1 MINKIR
7 TFIQKIVT
15 PQMGLVVLSI
25 YYFTL
30 LLDMTTLSYSFAK
43 AATLCKLLRYVCY
56 VYFLFVICRKLR
68 TLDLKNYINKIKNF
82 DKKQY
87 FVAGAVLLALF
98 SIVMNLLLTKN
109 KAWVFL
115 LFTLIYASC
124 FDFED
129 VLNTIFSAQ
138 FISLILITTLSSFG
152 LMHDYVNMRADGTM
166 RHSLGFGYPTYVS
179 QFVLFMI
186 LYYSYKKNFKIS
198 PEKLGLYQLLIVF
211 SYFLTDSRTEMLIS
225 ECILI
230 GIFMNSVGILDKFK
244 NVVEFF
250 KKAYATCFPLFP
262 IGSYILVMLYGFIF
276 NTMNVNGIIFKIAQK
291 FNHIFSNRLYQTFY
305 DFKRYGLSL
314 FGSNIDLVGYFLT
327 KENEGTIIRSNFI
340 DNEYMRIL
348 FESGWIFFI
357 AFFAIIS
364 IVIWHLYKTKKDG
377 LLFISFVIT
386 TSSLINPRLFTIT
399 VSVISFMII
408 PVLNDLLFNQ
418 GGHYKIKSISNKDHS
433 RTQ

>member
-1 MINKIR
+1 MINKVK
-7 TFIQKIVT
+7 TFIQKLT
-15 PQMGLVVLSI
+15 TTQMGLVVLAI

-30 LLDMTTLSYSFAK
+30 FLDITTLSYSFSK

-56 VYFLFVICRKLR
+56 VYFLFVIYKKLR
-68 TLDLKNYINKIKNF
+68 TLDLKSYINKIKNF

-87 FVAGAVLLALF
+87 FVVGVVILALF

-152 LMHDYVNMRADGTM
+152 LTHDYVNMRADGTM
-166 RHSLGFGYPTYVS
+166 RHSLGFGYPTYLS
-179 QFVLFMI
+179 QFLLFMI

-276 NTMNVNGIIFKIAQK
+276 NTMNVNSIIFKIAQK

-348 FESGWIFFI
+348 FENGWIFFI

-418 GGHYKIKSISNKDHS
+418 GGHLNE
-433 RTQ
+433 

>member
-1 MINKIR
+1 MINKVK
-7 TFIQKIVT
+7 TFIQKLT
-15 PQMGLVVLSI
+15 TTQMGLVVLAI

-30 LLDMTTLSYSFAK
+30 FLDITTLSFSFSK
-43 AATLCKLLRYVCY
+43 AVTLCKLLRYVCY
-56 VYFLFVICRKLR
+56 VYFLFVIYKKLR
-68 TLDLKNYINKIKNF
+68 TLDLKSYINKIKNF

-87 FVAGAVLLALF
+87 FVAGVVILALF

-166 RHSLGFGYPTYVS
+166 RHSLGFGYPTYLS
-179 QFVLFMI
+179 QFLLFMI

-276 NTMNVNGIIFKIAQK
+276 NTMNVNSIIFKIAQK
-291 FNHIFSNRLYQTFY
+291 FNHVFSNRLYQTFY

-348 FESGWIFFI
+348 FENGWIFFI

-408 PVLNDLLFNQ
+408 PVLHNLLFNQ
-418 GGHYKIKSISNKDHS
+418 GGHLNE
-433 RTQ
+433 

>member
-1 MINKIR
+1 MINKVK
-7 TFIQKIVT
+7 TFIQKLT
-15 PQMGLVVLSI
+15 TTQMGLVVLAI

-30 LLDMTTLSYSFAK
+30 FLDITTLSYSFSK

-56 VYFLFVICRKLR
+56 VYFLFVIYKKLR
-68 TLDLKNYINKIKNF
+68 TLDLKSYINKIKNF

-87 FVAGAVLLALF
+87 FVAGVVILALF

-166 RHSLGFGYPTYVS
+166 RHSLGFGYPTYLS
-179 QFVLFMI
+179 QFLLFMI

-276 NTMNVNGIIFKIAQK
+276 DTMNVNSIIFKIAQK

-348 FESGWIFFI
+348 FENGWIFFI

-377 LLFISFVIT
+377 LLFVSFVIT

-408 PVLNDLLFNQ
+408 PVLHDLLFNQ
-418 GGHYKIKSISNKDHS
+418 GGHLDE
-433 RTQ
+433 

>member
-1 MINKIR
+1 MINKVK
-7 TFIQKIVT
+7 TFIQKLT
-15 PQMGLVVLSI
+15 TTQMGLVVLAI

-30 LLDMTTLSYSFAK
+30 FLDITTLSYSFSK

-56 VYFLFVICRKLR
+56 VYFLFVIYKKLR
-68 TLDLKNYINKIKNF
+68 TLDLKSYINKIKNF

-87 FVAGAVLLALF
+87 FVAGVVILALF

-166 RHSLGFGYPTYVS
+166 RHSLGFGYPTYLS
-179 QFVLFMI
+179 QFLLFMI

-276 NTMNVNGIIFKIAQK
+276 NTMNVNSIIFKIAQK

-348 FESGWIFFI
+348 FENGWIFFI

-377 LLFISFVIT
+377 LLFVSFVIT

-408 PVLNDLLFNQ
+408 PVLHDLLFNQ
-418 GGHYKIKSISNKDHS
+418 GGHLDE
-433 RTQ
+433 

>member
-1 MINKIR
+1 MINKVK
-7 TFIQKIVT
+7 TFIQKLT
-15 PQMGLVVLSI
+15 TTQMGLVVLAI

-30 LLDMTTLSYSFAK
+30 FLDITTLSFSFSK
-43 AATLCKLLRYVCY
+43 ATTLCKLLRYVCY
-56 VYFLFVICRKLR
+56 VYFLFVICRKFR
-68 TLDLKNYINKIKNF
+68 TLDLKSYINKIKNF
-82 DKKQY
+82 NKKQY

-152 LMHDYVNMRADGTM
+152 FMHDYVNMRADGTM
-166 RHSLGFGYPTYVS
+166 RHSLGFGYPTYLS
-179 QFVLFMI
+179 QFVLFII
-186 LYYSYKKNFKIS
+186 LYYSYKKNFKFS

-250 KKAYATCFPLFP
+250 KKAYAICFPLFP
-262 IGSYILVMLYGFIF
+262 IGSYVLVMLYGFIF
-276 NTMNVNGIIFKIAQK
+276 NKMNVNGIIFKIAQK

>member
-1 MINKIR
+1 MINKVK
-7 TFIQKIVT
+7 TFIQKLT
-15 PQMGLVVLSI
+15 TTQMGLVVLAI

-30 LLDMTTLSYSFAK
+30 FLDITTLSYSFSK

-56 VYFLFVICRKLR
+56 VYFLLVIYKKLR
-68 TLDLKNYINKIKNF
+68 TLDLKSYINKIKNF

-87 FVAGAVLLALF
+87 FVVGVVILALF

-166 RHSLGFGYPTYVS
+166 RHSLGFGYPTYLS
-179 QFVLFMI
+179 QFLLFMI

-276 NTMNVNGIIFKIAQK
+276 NTMNVNSIIFKIAQK

-348 FESGWIFFI
+348 FENGWIFFI

-408 PVLNDLLFNQ
+408 PVLNELLFNQ
-418 GGHYKIKSISNKDHS
+418 GGHLDE
-433 RTQ
+433 

>member
-1 MINKIR
+1 MINKVK
-7 TFIQKIVT
+7 TFIQKLT
-15 PQMGLVVLSI
+15 TTQMGLIVLAI

-30 LLDMTTLSYSFAK
+30 FLDITTLSYSFSK

-56 VYFLFVICRKLR
+56 VYFLFVIYKKLR
-68 TLDLKNYINKIKNF
+68 TLDLKSYINKIKNF

-87 FVAGAVLLALF
+87 FVVGVVILALF

-166 RHSLGFGYPTYVS
+166 RHSLGFGYPTYLS
-179 QFVLFMI
+179 QFLLFMI

-276 NTMNVNGIIFKIAQK
+276 NTMNVNSIIFKIAQK

-348 FESGWIFFI
+348 FENGWIFFI

-418 GGHYKIKSISNKDHS
+418 GGHLDE
-433 RTQ
+433 

>member
-1 MINKIR
+1 MINKVK
-7 TFIQKIVT
+7 TFIQKLT
-15 PQMGLVVLSI
+15 TTQMGLVVLAI

-30 LLDMTTLSYSFAK
+30 FLDITTLSFSFSK

-56 VYFLFVICRKLR
+56 VYFLFVIYKKLR
-68 TLDLKNYINKIKNF
+68 TLDLKSYINKIKNF

-87 FVAGAVLLALF
+87 FVAGVVILALF

-166 RHSLGFGYPTYVS
+166 RHSLGFGYPTYLS
-179 QFVLFMI
+179 QFLLFMI

-291 FNHIFSNRLYQTFY
+291 FNHVFSNRLYQTFY

-348 FESGWIFFI
+348 FENGWIFFI

-408 PVLNDLLFNQ
+408 PVLHDLLFNQ
-418 GGHYKIKSISNKDHS
+418 GGHLDE
-433 RTQ
+433 

>member
-1 MINKIR
+1 MINKVK
-7 TFIQKIVT
+7 TFIQKLT
-15 PQMGLVVLSI
+15 TTQMGLVVLAI

-30 LLDMTTLSYSFAK
+30 FLDITTLSFSFSK

-56 VYFLFVICRKLR
+56 VYFLFVICKKLR
-68 TLDLKNYINKIKNF
+68 TLDLKSYINKIKNF

-87 FVAGAVLLALF
+87 FVAGVVLLALF

-166 RHSLGFGYPTYVS
+166 RHSLGFGYPTYLS

-225 ECILI
+225 ECVLI
-230 GIFMNSVGILDKFK
+230 GIFMNSAGILDKFK
-244 NVVEFF
+244 NVVEFL

-262 IGSYILVMLYGFIF
+262 IGSYVLVMLYGFIF
-276 NTMNVNGIIFKIAQK
+276 NTMNVNSIIFKIAQK

-305 DFKRYGLSL
+305 DFKRYDLSL

-348 FESGWIFFI
+348 FENGWIFFI
-357 AFFAIIS
+357 AFFAIIA
-364 IVIWHLYKTKKDG
+364 IVIWYLYKNKKDG

-399 VSVISFMII
+399 VSVMSFMII
-408 PVLNDLLFNQ
+408 PVLHDLLFNQ
-418 GGHYKIKSISNKDHS
+418 GGHVDE
-433 RTQ
+433 

>member
-1 MINKIR
+1 MINKVK
-7 TFIQKIVT
+7 TFIQKLT
-15 PQMGLVVLSI
+15 TTQMGLVVLAI

-30 LLDMTTLSYSFAK
+30 FLDITTLSYSFSK

-56 VYFLFVICRKLR
+56 VYFLFVIYKKLR
-68 TLDLKNYINKIKNF
+68 TLDLKSYINKIKNF

-87 FVAGAVLLALF
+87 FVAGVVILVLF

-166 RHSLGFGYPTYVS
+166 RHSLGFGYPTYLS
-179 QFVLFMI
+179 QFLLFMI

-291 FNHIFSNRLYQTFY
+291 FNHVFSNRLYQTFY

-348 FESGWIFFI
+348 FENGWIFFI

-408 PVLNDLLFNQ
+408 PVLHNLLFNQ
-418 GGHYKIKSISNKDHS
+418 GGHLNE
-433 RTQ
+433 

>member
-1 MINKIR
+1 MINKVK
-7 TFIQKIVT
+7 TFIQKLT
-15 PQMGLVVLSI
+15 TTQMGLVVLAI

-30 LLDMTTLSYSFAK
+30 FLDITTLSYSFSK
-43 AATLCKLLRYVCY
+43 SATLCKLLRYVCY
-56 VYFLFVICRKLR
+56 VYFLFVIYKKLR
-68 TLDLKNYINKIKNF
+68 TLDLKSYINKIKNF

-87 FVAGAVLLALF
+87 FVVGVVILTLF

-166 RHSLGFGYPTYVS
+166 RHSLGFGYPTYLS
-179 QFVLFMI
+179 QFLLFMI

-276 NTMNVNGIIFKIAQK
+276 NTMNVNSIIFKIAQK

-348 FESGWIFFI
+348 FENGWIFFI

-418 GGHYKIKSISNKDHS
+418 GGHLDE
-433 RTQ
+433 

>member
-1 MINKIR
+1 MINKVK
-7 TFIQKIVT
+7 TFIQKLT
-15 PQMGLVVLSI
+15 TTQMGLVILAI

-30 LLDMTTLSYSFAK
+30 FLDITTLSYSFSK

-56 VYFLFVICRKLR
+56 VYFLFVIYKKLR
-68 TLDLKNYINKIKNF
+68 TLDLKSYINKIKNF

-87 FVAGAVLLALF
+87 FVVGVVILALF

-166 RHSLGFGYPTYVS
+166 RHSLGFGYPTYLS
-179 QFVLFMI
+179 QFLLFMI

-262 IGSYILVMLYGFIF
+262 IVSYILVMLYGFIF
-276 NTMNVNGIIFKIAQK
+276 NTMNVNSIIFKIAQK

-348 FESGWIFFI
+348 FENGWIFFI

-418 GGHYKIKSISNKDHS
+418 GGHLNE
-433 RTQ
+433 

>member
-1 MINKIR
+1 MINKVK
-7 TFIQKIVT
+7 TFIQKLT
-15 PQMGLVVLSI
+15 TTQMGLVVLAI

-30 LLDMTTLSYSFAK
+30 FLDITTLSYSFSK

-56 VYFLFVICRKLR
+56 VYFLFVIYKKLR
-68 TLDLKNYINKIKNF
+68 TLDLKSYINKIKNF

-87 FVAGAVLLALF
+87 FVAGVVILALF

-166 RHSLGFGYPTYVS
+166 RHSLGFGYPTYLS
-179 QFVLFMI
+179 QFLLFMI

-276 NTMNVNGIIFKIAQK
+276 NTMNVNSIIFKIAQK

-348 FESGWIFFI
+348 FENGWIFFI

-418 GGHYKIKSISNKDHS
+418 GGHLNE
-433 RTQ
+433 

>member
-1 MINKIR
+1 MINKVK
-7 TFIQKIVT
+7 TFIQKLT
-15 PQMGLVVLSI
+15 TTQMGLVVLAI

-30 LLDMTTLSYSFAK
+30 FLDITTLSYSFSK

-56 VYFLFVICRKLR
+56 VYFLFVIYKKLR
-68 TLDLKNYINKIKNF
+68 TLDLKSYINKIKNF

-87 FVAGAVLLALF
+87 FVAGVVILALF

-166 RHSLGFGYPTYVS
+166 RHSLGFGYPTYLS
-179 QFVLFMI
+179 QFLLFMI

-276 NTMNVNGIIFKIAQK
+276 NTMNVNSIIFKIAQK

-348 FESGWIFFI
+348 FENGWIFFI

-364 IVIWHLYKTKKDG
+364 IVICHLYKTKKDG
-377 LLFISFVIT
+377 LLFVSFVIT

-408 PVLNDLLFNQ
+408 PVLHDLLFNQ
-418 GGHYKIKSISNKDHS
+418 GGHLDE
-433 RTQ
+433 

>member
-1 MINKIR
+1 MINKVK
-7 TFIQKIVT
+7 TFIQKLT
-15 PQMGLVVLSI
+15 TTQMGLVVLAI

-30 LLDMTTLSYSFAK
+30 FLDITTLSFRFSK

-56 VYFLFVICRKLR
+56 VYFLFVIYKKLR
-68 TLDLKNYINKIKNF
+68 TLDLKSYINKIKNF

-87 FVAGAVLLALF
+87 FVAGVVLLALF

-166 RHSLGFGYPTYVS
+166 RHSLGFGYPTYLS
-179 QFVLFMI
+179 QFLLFMI

-250 KKAYATCFPLFP
+250 KKAYAACFPLFP
-262 IGSYILVMLYGFIF
+262 IGSYILVMLYGLIF
-276 NTMNVNGIIFKIAQK
+276 NTMNVNGIVFKIAQK
-291 FNHIFSNRLYQTFY
+291 LNNIFSNRLYQTFY

-348 FESGWIFFI
+348 FENGWIFFI

-418 GGHYKIKSISNKDHS
+418 GGHLNE
-433 RTQ
+433 

>member
-1 MINKIR
+1 MINKVK
-7 TFIQKIVT
+7 TFIQKLT
-15 PQMGLVVLSI
+15 TTQMGLVVLAI

-30 LLDMTTLSYSFAK
+30 FLDITTLSYSFSK

-56 VYFLFVICRKLR
+56 VYFLFVIYKKLR
-68 TLDLKNYINKIKNF
+68 TLDLKSYINKIKNF

-87 FVAGAVLLALF
+87 FVAGVVILALF

-166 RHSLGFGYPTYVS
+166 RHSLGFGYPTYLS
-179 QFVLFMI
+179 QFLLFMI

-198 PEKLGLYQLLIVF
+198 HEKLGLYQLLIVF

-276 NTMNVNGIIFKIAQK
+276 NTMNVNSIIFKIAQK

-348 FESGWIFFI
+348 FENGWIFFI

-364 IVIWHLYKTKKDG
+364 IVICHLYKTKKDG
-377 LLFISFVIT
+377 LLFVSFVIT

-408 PVLNDLLFNQ
+408 PVLHDLLFNQ
-418 GGHYKIKSISNKDHS
+418 GGHLDE
-433 RTQ
+433 

>member
-1 MINKIR
+1 MINKVK
-7 TFIQKIVT
+7 TFIQKLT
-15 PQMGLVVLSI
+15 TTQMGLVVLAI

-30 LLDMTTLSYSFAK
+30 FLDITTLSYSFSK

-56 VYFLFVICRKLR
+56 VYFLFVIYKKLR
-68 TLDLKNYINKIKNF
+68 TLDLKSYINKIKNF

-87 FVAGAVLLALF
+87 FVVGVVILALF

-152 LMHDYVNMRADGTM
+152 LVHDYVNMRADGTM
-166 RHSLGFGYPTYVS
+166 RHSLGFGYPTYLS
-179 QFVLFMI
+179 QFLLFMI

-276 NTMNVNGIIFKIAQK
+276 NTMNVNSIIFKIAQK

-348 FESGWIFFI
+348 FENGWIFFI

-418 GGHYKIKSISNKDHS
+418 GGHLNE
-433 RTQ
+433 

>member
-1 MINKIR
+1 MINKVN
-7 TFIQKIVT
+7 TFIQKLT
-15 PQMGLVVLSI
+15 TTQMGLVVLAI

-30 LLDMTTLSYSFAK
+30 FLDITTLSFSFSK

-56 VYFLFVICRKLR
+56 VYFLFVICSKFR
-68 TLDLKNYINKIKNF
+68 TLDLKSYINKIKNF

-87 FVAGAVLLALF
+87 FVAGVVLLALF

-166 RHSLGFGYPTYVS
+166 RHSLGFGYPTYLS

-262 IGSYILVMLYGFIF
+262 IGSYVLVMLYGFIF
-276 NTMNVNGIIFKIAQK
+276 NKMNVNGIIFKIAQK

-348 FESGWIFFI
+348 FENGWIFFI

-408 PVLNDLLFNQ
+408 PVLHDLLFNQ
-418 GGHYKIKSISNKDHS
+418 GGHLDE
-433 RTQ
+433 

>member
-1 MINKIR
+1 MINKVK
-7 TFIQKIVT
+7 TFIQKLT
-15 PQMGLVVLSI
+15 TTQMGLVVLAI

-30 LLDMTTLSYSFAK
+30 FLDITTLSFSFSK
-43 AATLCKLLRYVCY
+43 ATTLCKLLRYVCY
-56 VYFLFVICRKLR
+56 VYFLFVICRKFR
-68 TLDLKNYINKIKNF
+68 TLDLKSYINKIKNF
-82 DKKQY
+82 NKKQY

-152 LMHDYVNMRADGTM
+152 FMHDYVNMRADGTM
-166 RHSLGFGYPTYVS
+166 RHSLGFGYPTYLS
-179 QFVLFMI
+179 QFVLFII
-186 LYYSYKKNFKIS
+186 LYYSYKKNFKFS

-250 KKAYATCFPLFP
+250 KKAYAICFPLFP
-262 IGSYILVMLYGFIF
+262 IGSYVLVMLYGFIF
-276 NTMNVNGIIFKIAQK
+276 NKMNVNGIIFKIAQK

-418 GGHYKIKSISNKDHS
+418 GGHYKTKSISNKDHS

>member
-1 MINKIR
+1 MINKVK
-7 TFIQKIVT
+7 TFIQKLT
-15 PQMGLVVLSI
+15 TTQMGLVVLAI

-30 LLDMTTLSYSFAK
+30 FLDITTLSFRFSK

-56 VYFLFVICRKLR
+56 VYFLFVIYKKLR
-68 TLDLKNYINKIKNF
+68 TLDLKSYINKIKNF

-87 FVAGAVLLALF
+87 FVAGVVILALF

-166 RHSLGFGYPTYVS
+166 RHSLGFGYPTYLS
-179 QFVLFMI
+179 QFLLFMI

-250 KKAYATCFPLFP
+250 KRAYAACFPLFP

-276 NTMNVNGIIFKIAQK
+276 NTMNVNSIIFKIAQK
-291 FNHIFSNRLYQTFY
+291 FNHVFSNRLYQTFY

-348 FESGWIFFI
+348 FENGWIFFI

-418 GGHYKIKSISNKDHS
+418 GGHLNE
-433 RTQ
+433 

>member
-1 MINKIR
+1 MINKVK
-7 TFIQKIVT
+7 TFIQKLT
-15 PQMGLVVLSI
+15 TTQMGLVVLAI

-30 LLDMTTLSYSFAK
+30 FLDITTLSYSFSK

-56 VYFLFVICRKLR
+56 VYFLFVIYKKLR
-68 TLDLKNYINKIKNF
+68 TLDLKSYINKIKNF

-87 FVAGAVLLALF
+87 FVVGVVILALF

-166 RHSLGFGYPTYVS
+166 RHSLGFGYPTYLS
-179 QFVLFMI
+179 QFLLFMI

-276 NTMNVNGIIFKIAQK
+276 NTMNVNSIIFKIAQK

-348 FESGWIFFI
+348 FENGWIFFV

-418 GGHYKIKSISNKDHS
+418 GGHLDE
-433 RTQ
+433 

>member
-1 MINKIR
+1 MINKVK
-7 TFIQKIVT
+7 TFIQKLT
-15 PQMGLVVLSI
+15 TTQMGLVVLAI

-30 LLDMTTLSYSFAK
+30 FLDITTLSFSFSK

-56 VYFLFVICRKLR
+56 VYFLFVICKKVKI
-68 TLDLKNYINKIKNF
+68 LDLKSYINKIKNF

-87 FVAGAVLLALF
+87 FVAGVVLLVLF

-166 RHSLGFGYPTYVS
+166 RHSLGFGYPTYLS
-179 QFVLFMI
+179 QFLLFMI

-250 KKAYATCFPLFP
+250 KKAYAACFPLFP

-276 NTMNVNGIIFKIAQK
+276 NTMNVNSIVFKIAQK
-291 FNHIFSNRLYQTFY
+291 FNHVFSNRLYQTFY

-348 FESGWIFFI
+348 FENGWIFFI

-418 GGHYKIKSISNKDHS
+418 GGHLDE
-433 RTQ
+433 

>member
-1 MINKIR
+1 MINKVK
-7 TFIQKIVT
+7 TFIQKLT
-15 PQMGLVVLSI
+15 TTQMGLVVLAI

-30 LLDMTTLSYSFAK
+30 FLDITTLSYSFSK

-56 VYFLFVICRKLR
+56 VYFLFVIYKKLR
-68 TLDLKNYINKIKNF
+68 TLDLKSYINKIKNF

-87 FVAGAVLLALF
+87 FVVGVVILALF

-166 RHSLGFGYPTYVS
+166 RHSLGFGYPTYLS
-179 QFVLFMI
+179 QFLLFMI

-276 NTMNVNGIIFKIAQK
+276 NTMNVNSIIFKIAQK

-348 FESGWIFFI
+348 FENGWIFFI

-377 LLFISFVIT
+377 LLFVSFVIT

-408 PVLNDLLFNQ
+408 PVLHDLLFNQ
-418 GGHYKIKSISNKDHS
+418 GGHLDE
-433 RTQ
+433 

>member
-1 MINKIR
+1 MINKVK
-7 TFIQKIVT
+7 TFIQKLT
-15 PQMGLVVLSI
+15 TTQMGLVVLAI

-30 LLDMTTLSYSFAK
+30 FLDITTLSFSFSK

-68 TLDLKNYINKIKNF
+68 TLDLKSYINKIKYF

-87 FVAGAVLLALF
+87 FVAGVVLLALF

-129 VLNTIFSAQ
+129 VLNIIFSAQ

-276 NTMNVNGIIFKIAQK
+276 NTMNVN
-291 FNHIFSNRLYQTFY
+291 
-305 DFKRYGLSL
+305 LSL
-314 FGSNIDLVGYFLT
+314 IH
-327 KENEGTIIRSNFI
+327 I
-340 DNEYMRIL
+340 
-348 FESGWIFFI
+348 
-357 AFFAIIS
+357 
-364 IVIWHLYKTKKDG
+364 
-377 LLFISFVIT
+377 
-386 TSSLINPRLFTIT
+386 
-399 VSVISFMII
+399 
-408 PVLNDLLFNQ
+408 
-418 GGHYKIKSISNKDHS
+418 
-433 RTQ
+433 